1 MSDVAGR
8 AVIEVTADTS
18 KLSAGIDSAKRSVAS
33 LGEATG
39 APLGDGFN
47 KGSRAIDGYIKKLE
61 QSAATLGKTAREVR
75 LLEFAQRGAS
85 QAQLSAADAALR
97 SIEAYKAQQAEARKA
112 AAATEAAA
120 TAAAQNQARFLSTLA
135 EESKTFGMSRAQLL
149 EYRAAQLGV
158 TQQAAPMIA
167 ALKQAQEASRGLGAG
182 QKLTAHQTQQLGFQ
196 LNDLFVQ
203 IASGQSPVTAL
214 IQQGSQLNGTFGGV
228 GGTLRAIGSLITPF
242 RVALGGAAAAV
253 GAIALAYKQ
262 GSEEAQAYRQ
272 ALILTGNA
280 AGTTAGQMS
289 NMAARIDGIVGTQA
303 KAAEVLALLAG
314 SGKVGADNMEG
325 LAEAAIRMERVV
337 GQSVEDTVKQFAELA
352 KAPVEASVKFN
363 ETMNY
368 LTVSIYEQIKALQEQ
383 GRAEEAAALAQKA
396 FSDALSQRTKEI
408 QANAGY
414 IERSWMGIKDMAK
427 EAWDAMLGVGR
438 QQSLDQ
444 KIAQLEQRMADA
456 NKNAGGLTGMSPQAL
471 KSYNE
476 RARAEIDA
484 LKVAKEQEGAQAK
497 TEAAAAKVTKEY
509 IAAKEA
515 NNKWKEAALSNTE
528 KANNALEEYRRNNE
542 KINAGLAK
550 EGKPLLPAKQVAKEE
565 AAIRESF
572 AKKGGAPKKGDAAQI
587 ARAQLGYD
595 LDDIRNAAESVAN
608 EYSNAEKILEARR
621 AAGLVNEQ
629 EYYDARRAF
638 ISLNADLQIKALQD
652 ENARIEKEGG
662 KGADL
667 INNQKKIA
675 DNVTKIATL
684 QANAATN
691 GEVLNTQQAASVKK
705 VTQAYDEAEIAAR
718 TYLNTINQQYERDLA
733 GIGKGEQNRRRNA
746 GMAQIEDRY
755 AQQLLQLESDKRQG
769 GFLGREDQYEKEVGR
784 IKRFQAEALQSY
796 SSYYDRLIAAQS
808 NWVNGASEALANYYD
823 ESKNIA
829 GQTQSLFTNAFDGIE
844 DAIVKFTQTGKLSFG
859 DLVNSIT
866 ADLTRIAVKESITG
880 PLAGYLKDAFGVKG
894 QVAGEPKPDALL
906 AQTSAVTG
914 STTALI
920 ALTNAANAAAN
931 AVGSKPLAVEP
942 GNRRPYPSM
951 GEFTRADRA
960 LTASLDADGSLSAD
974 SQANAADSANALSK
988 TATTAASDVLQLAQ
1002 AASDGG
1008 SALARMPGLVGQ
1020 ISGVISS
1027 LAASGGTSAGSG
1039 GGILGTIVNAGISY
1053 FSGGSS
1059 PLQVETVASG
1069 AVSANF
1075 KEMPNALRGG
1085 REIGGPVSPGG
1096 LYRVNEKKRPEL
1108 LEVAGKEYL
1117 MMGSQGGTVHAN
1129 PQMGGGATINQTN
1142 NFIVQGTPD
1151 RRSQKQMANAA
1162 YQGARQAAGSIG

>member
-33 LGEATG
+33 LGEAAG
-39 APLGDGFN
+39 APLEGGFN

-61 QSAATLGKTAREVR
+61 QSASTLGKTAREVK

-85 QAQLSAADAALR
+85 QAQLNAADAAMR
-97 SIEAYKAQQAEARKA
+97 TIEAYKEQQREARKT
-112 AAATEAAA
+112 AAATEAASAA
-120 TAAAQNQARFLSTLA
+120 TAQNQARFLSTLA

-167 ALKQAQEASRGLGAG
+167 ALAKAQEATRGLGAG
-182 QKLTAHQTQQLGFQ
+182 QKLTAHQTQQLSFQ

-203 IASGQSPVTAL
+203 IASGQSPITAL

-242 RVALGGAAAAV
+242 RVAVGGAAAVV
-253 GAIALAYKQ
+253 GALALAYKQ
-262 GSEEAQAYRQ
+262 GAEQAQEYRK

-280 AGTTAGQMS
+280 AGTTVSQMTD
-289 NMAARIDGIVGTQA
+289 MAARIDDVVGTQA

-314 SGKVGADNMEG
+314 SGRVGADNLEQ
-325 LAEAAIRMERVV
+325 LTTTAIKMERVV
-337 GQSVEDTVKQFAELA
+337 GQSIEDTVKQFAELA
-352 KAPVEASVKFN
+352 KAPAEASVKFN

-383 GRAEEAAALAQKA
+383 GRTEEAAALAQKA
-396 FSDALSQRTKEI
+396 YSDALSQRTKEI

-456 NKNAGGLTGMSPQAL
+456 NKNAGGLTGLSPQAL
-471 KSYNE
+471 ESYNK
-476 RARAEIDA
+476 RTRAEIDA

-550 EGKPLLPAKQVAKEE
+550 EGKPLLSSAQIAKEE

-572 AKKGGAPKKGDAAQI
+572 AKKGGRKKDDGPQI
-587 ARAQLGYD
+587 ARAQLGFD

-608 EYSNAEKILEARR
+608 EYSNAEKLLEARR

-629 EYYDARRAF
+629 DYYDARRAF

-652 ENARIEKEGG
+652 ENDRIAKEGG

-675 DNVTKIATL
+675 DNVAKIATL

-691 GEVLNTQQAASVKK
+691 SEVLNTQQAASIKK

-733 GIGKGEQNRRRNA
+733 GIGQGEQNRRRNA

-823 ESKNIA
+823 ESRNIA
-829 GQTQSLFTNAFDGIE
+829 GQTESLFTHAFDGLE
-844 DAIVKFTQTGKLSFG
+844 DAIVQFTQTGKLSFS
-859 DLVNSIT
+859 DLVKSLN
-866 ADLTRIAVKESITG
+866 ADIARIAVKESITG
-880 PLAGYLKDAFGVKG
+880 PLAGYLKDAFGIKP
-894 QVAGEPKPDALL
+894 QVAGDPKNGALL

-920 ALTNAANAAAN
+920 ALTNAANAAAG
-931 AVGSKPLAVEP
+931 AISGSKPLTVEP
-942 GNRRPYPSM
+942 GSKQAFPSM
-951 GEFTRADRA
+951 GDFTRADRA
-960 LTASLDADGSLSAD
+960 LSASPADTAEATASALVDARSGAQVLGDTAKD
-974 SQANAADSANALSK
+974 AATVVASF
-988 TATTAASDVLQLAQ
+988 AASAGQGGIALAQ
-1002 AASDGG
+1002 LPAIINLISAMAAT
-1008 SALARMPGLVGQ
+1008 
-1020 ISGVISS
+1020 SS
-1027 LAASGGTSAGSG
+1027 ASGGGGGGAGGLIGSLISAGM
-1039 GGILGTIVNAGISY
+1039 SY
-1053 FSGGSS
+1053 FGGGSS
-1059 PLQVETVASG
+1059 LQVETVASG
-1069 AVSANF
+1069 AVSSAF

-1096 LYRVNEKKRPEL
+1096 LYRINEKKRPEL

-1117 MMGSQGGTVHAN
+1117 MMGSQSGNVKPNAAPAAQQPLVVN
-1129 PQMGGGATINQTN
+1129 N
-1142 NFIVQGTPD
+1142 NFAITGAVNGDSQGQIAAAAARGVARG
-1151 RRSQKQMANAA
+1151 RRQL
-1162 YQGARQAAGSIG
+1162 